1 MAALLDFAVLPD
13 FAVLLDFAVLPDF
26 AILPDFFSLRMS
38 AASDGAAIRSGFVTI
53 LLFLMSFGCKDQRLY
68 LM

>member
-1 MAALLDFAVLPD
+1 MAALLDFAV
-13 FAVLLDFAVLPDF
+13 
-26 AILPDFFSLRMS
+26 LPDFFSLRMS